1 MREETMHQV
10 VQSKDLEIVEGRT
23 ISLLVHVDQ
32 TRGAACH
39 IPVPSGHTLCK
50 RELKLSLW
58 RIEERL
64 VDKTLICNIC
74 RLKQAKLARS

>member
-1 MREETMHQV
+1 MHQV

-32 TRGAACH
+32 TRGTANH
-39 IPVPSGHTLCK
+39 IPDASGHALCK

-64 VDKTLICNIC
+64 VDETLICNIC
-74 RLKQAKLARS
+74 RVKQAKLARS

>member
-1 MREETMHQV
+1 MKEETMHQV

-39 IPVPSGHTLCK
+39 IPVTSGRALCK

-64 VDKTLICNIC
+64 VDETLICNIC
-74 RLKQAKLARS
+74 RVKQAKLARS